1 MLMVKVQR
9 QELASWVTN
18 MFTVAALIQE
28 SVLVQGEVLETVA
41 LVETKQMVDT
51 FQIMETKTSRPWGI
65 YWCNNKS
72 NNKFSTKRLLKH
84 YRHLSS
90 NIKILLQGLVN

>member
-1 MLMVKVQR
+1 MLMVKFQR

-18 MFTVAALIQE
+18 KLTVTAVTQE
-28 SVLVQGEVLETVA
+28 SGVVQGDILETVA
-41 LVETKQMVDT
+41 PVETKQMVDT

-65 YWCNNKS
+65 YWCNDKNNNKS
-72 NNKFSTKRLLKH
+72 STKRLLKQCI
-84 YRHLSS
+84 HLSG